1 MLCQD
6 TAGTMPA
13 IHISKEAFLVAQE
26 YEECSKVAL
35 LLRIHEWAIT
45 FKIQGNTIPSVKV
58 EFMKLFHK
66 LKKHVIN

>member
-1 MLCQD
+1 MRCQD
-6 TAGTMPA
+6 TAGELPA

-45 FKIQGNTIPSVKV
+45 FKITGNTIPSVKV
-58 EFMKLFHK
+58 EFLKLYHK
-66 LKKHVIN
+66 LKARVIN